1 LLDRHPMKSAALLA
15 ALLLALAPLGASA
28 SGGPDPAETGAR
40 LAQAG
45 ARRARLAAE
54 LDELARRIEERK
66 AATRGG
72 GLPDGELIELLQR
85 SQALADEVA
94 AAHREEERARRL
106 HRAALE
112 ARLAALEERRKVAA
126 VEEERS
132 AIRRELEALEPRR
145 EAQVA
150 LPRTPADDPDEA
162 REQADLLRDQ
172 RDRVLAQLSQ
182 VWGRIE
188 EAREEELLARELRD
202 FVDENDLFDES
213 ERVMR
218 AARNAASGD
227 ATAGAPEPG
236 RDGDTEADGFGN
248 TPLDPGT
255 APPAPTPSQTTLR
268 ITGSRPLTG
277 AELTGRRIP
286 ALEGDESLQ
295 ELLERAAALEAL
307 AEELDRR
314 AAELEQRARALAAP
328 PPR

>member
-1 LLDRHPMKSAALLA
+1 MLDRHPMKSAALLA

-94 AAHREEERARRL
+94 AAHREEEQARRL

-182 VWGRIE
+182 VRGRIE